1 MRTGMVIG
9 AEALI
14 RWQHPERGL
23 LSPAVFL
30 PVIED
35 HSLAVEIGEW
45 VIESALIQM
54 ERWRDAGLDIPVS
67 VNVGA
72 RQLQQPDF
80 VERLCELLAAHPEVS
95 PGDLEL
101 EVLET
106 SALVDLARVTG
117 IIESCRQ
124 IGVMFALDDFGTGY
138 SSLTYL
144 KHLPVKLLKIDQ
156 SFVRDM
162 LEDPDDLAILE
173 GVLGLAVAFRRQVI
187 AEGVETVAHGRML
200 LQLGCELAQGYGIA
214 RPMPALEFPAWARAW
229 RPDPDWS
236 NRPPINRDDLPL
248 LFASV
253 EHRAWIVSIARYL
266 KDEREDHLS
275 LDHHLCRFGAWL
287 EAEGQA
293 RYGTQSAFRGLES
306 LHRQVHALAA
316 NLYELKATGR
326 NPEALA
332 RLGELHGMRDALLE
346 HLQALLPDGR
356 K

>member
-1 MRTGMVIG
+1 M
-9 AEALI
+9 
-14 RWQHPERGL
+14 QH
-23 LSPAVFL
+23 
-30 PVIED
+30 
-35 HSLAVEIGEW
+35 
-45 VIESALIQM
+45 
-54 ERWRDAGLDIPVS
+54 WREAGLDIPVS

-72 RQLQQPDF
+72 RQLQEPDF
-80 VERLCELLAAHPEVS
+80 VERLCVILAAHPQVS
-95 PGDLEL
+95 SGDLEL

-162 LEDPDDLAILE
+162 LDDPDDLAILE
-173 GVLGLAVAFRRQVI
+173 GVLGLAIAFRRQVI
-187 AEGVETVAHGRML
+187 AEGVETVEHGKML

-214 RPMPALEFPAWARAW
+214 RPMPGLDFPAWAGAW
-229 RPDPDWS
+229 CPDSDWS
-236 NRPPINRDDLPL
+236 DRPSINRDDLPL

-266 KDEREDHLS
+266 KGERDEHLP

-287 EAEGQA
+287 DIEGRF
-293 RYGTQSAFRGLES
+293 RYGSQSAFHALES
-306 LHRQVHALAA
+306 SHRKVHLLAA
-316 NLYELKATGR
+316 ELCEHKAMGR
-326 NPEALA
+326 KLEAVA
-332 RLGELHGMRDALLE
+332 RLGELHGLRDDLLE
-346 HLQALLPDGR
+346 QLQSLLQEGH